1 MKHKIL
7 ILIAVLAVSLVIT
20 ADVAKLSNHHT
31 AALML
36 NSANAFLDSLTS
48 EQRSKCTFAF
58 EDEQRFDWHVIPR
71 PRKGVPLKELDDKPR
86 QLAHD
91 FLKTGLSQRGYLKA
105 TTIIELEA
113 ILRELQRQRT
123 DRDPELYY
131 FTIFGKPSLKEPWG
145 WRVEGHHLSLNFTI
159 VGGKMV
165 ATTPSFFGANPAEVK
180 QGARQG
186 LRVLGAEEDK
196 ARELLL
202 SLDERQRA
210 VAIFDSK
217 APPDIL
223 TLATKTAEPLAPVG
237 IQANQF
243 SKQQMNL
250 LTRLLE
256 EYAASMPAE
265 LAAER
270 MEKLRRAGLE
280 KITFGWAGDIERGQ
294 PHYYRVQG
302 PTFLIEYDN
311 TQNNASHIHSVWRD
325 FHGDFGRDLL
335 REHYQNTQHKN

>member
-1 MKHKIL
+1 MKRKIP
-7 ILIAVLAVSLVIT
+7 ILIAVLAGSLVIT
-20 ADVAKLSNHHT
+20 VGVAELSNRRT
-31 AALML
+31 AVLMV
-36 NSANAFLDSLTS
+36 NSANAFLDSLTP
-48 EQRSKCTFAF
+48 EQRSKCALTF
-58 EDEQRFDWHVIPR
+58 EDELRFDWHFVPR
-71 PRKGVPLKELDDKPR
+71 PRKGIPLKELDGNQRK
-86 QLAHD
+86 LAHD

-105 TTIIELEA
+105 TTIIELETV
-113 ILRELQRQRT
+113 LRELEKRA

-131 FTIFGKPSLKEPWG
+131 FTIFGRPSLKEPWG

-159 VGGKMV
+159 VGGKRL

-223 TLATKTAEPLAPVG
+223 TLATKAAEPLAPIG

-243 SKQQMNL
+243 NKQQMDL

-256 EYAASMPAE
+256 EYGASMPAE
-265 LAAER
+265 LAAEQ
-270 MEKLRRAGLE
+270 MKKLRRAGLE
-280 KITFGWAGDIERGQ
+280 KITFGWAGGIERGQ

-311 TQNNASHIHSVWRD
+311 TQNDVNHIHSVRRD
-325 FHGDFGRDLL
+325 FNGDFGRDLL
-335 REHYQNTQHKN
+335 REHYHNAPHKH

>member
-1 MKHKIL
+1 MRKIL
-7 ILIAVLAVSLVIT
+7 TLIAVLALPLVIT
-20 ADVAKLSNHHT
+20 VGIAELSNRRT
-31 AALML
+31 AVSMV
-36 NSANAFLDSLTS
+36 NAAKGFLDSLTP

-58 EDEQRFDWHVIPR
+58 EDAQRFDWHVIPR
-71 PRKGVPLKELDDKPR
+71 PRKGIPLKELDVKQR

-91 FLKTGLSQRGYLKA
+91 FLKTGLSQSGYLKA
-105 TTIIELEA
+105 TTIIELETV
-113 ILRELQRQRT
+113 LRELQKERT

-131 FTIFGKPSLKEPWG
+131 FTIFGKPSLKESWG

-196 ARELLL
+196 AREFLF
-202 SLDERQRA
+202 SFDERKRA

-217 APPDIL
+217 APPGIL

-243 SKQQMNL
+243 NKQQMNL

-256 EYAASMPAE
+256 EYAASMPAD
-265 LAAER
+265 LAVER
-270 MEKLRRAGLE
+270 MENLRRAGLG
-280 KITFGWAGDIERGQ
+280 KITFGWAGGVERGQ

-311 TQNNASHIHSVWRD
+311 TQNNANHIHTVWRD
-325 FHGDFGRDLL
+325 FNGDFGRDLL
-335 REHYQNTQHKN
+335 REHYQNAPHKH

>member
-1 MKHKIL
+1 MKRKIL
-7 ILIAVLAVSLVIT
+7 ILIAVLAMSLVIT
-20 ADVAKLSNHHT
+20 VGVAELSNRLT
-31 AALML
+31 AVLMM
-36 NSANAFLDSLTS
+36 NSANAFLDSLTL
-48 EQRSKCTFAF
+48 EQRSKCTLAF
-58 EDEQRFDWHVIPR
+58 EDEQRFDWDVIPR
-71 PRKGVPLKELDDKPR
+71 PRKGVPLKELDGKQR

-113 ILRELQRQRT
+113 VLRELERERT

-131 FTIFGKPSLKEPWG
+131 FTIFGEPSLTEPWG

-223 TLATKTAEPLAPVG
+223 TLATKTAEPLVPVG

-256 EYAASMPAE
+256 EYAASMPSE

-270 MEKLRRAGLE
+270 MEKLRLAGLE
-280 KITFGWAGDIERGQ
+280 KITFGWAGGIERGQ
-294 PHYYRVQG
+294 RHYYRVQG
-302 PTFLIEYDN
+302 PTFLVEYDN
-311 TQNNASHIHSVWRD
+311 TQNNANHIHSVWRD
-325 FHGDFGRDLL
+325 FNGDFGRDLL

>member
-1 MKHKIL
+1 MKRKIL

-20 ADVAKLSNHHT
+20 TGVAELANRRT
-31 AALML
+31 AVLMV
-36 NSANAFLDSLTS
+36 NSANAFLDSLTP
-48 EQRSKCTFAF
+48 EQRSKCAFAF

-71 PRKGVPLKELDDKPR
+71 PRKGIPLKELDGKQR
-86 QLAHD
+86 QFAHD
-91 FLKTGLSQRGYLKA
+91 FLKTGLSQRGYFKA
-105 TTIIELEA
+105 TTIIELE
-113 ILRELQRQRT
+113 IVLRELEKRES
-123 DRDPELYY
+123 RDPELYY
-131 FTIFGKPSLKEPWG
+131 FTIFGKPSLKESWG

-237 IQANQF
+237 IQANQLN
-243 SKQQMNL
+243 KQQMNL

-256 EYAASMPAE
+256 EYAASMPAD

-270 MEKLRRAGLE
+270 MKKLRRASLE
-280 KITFGWAGDIERGQ
+280 KITFGWAGGIERGQ

-311 TQNNASHIHSVWRD
+311 TQSNANHIHSVWRD
-325 FHGDFGRDLL
+325 FNGDFGRDLL
-335 REHYQNTQHKN
+335 REHYQNAPHKK

>member
-1 MKHKIL
+1 MKRKIL

-20 ADVAKLSNHHT
+20 TDVAELSNSHT
-31 AALML
+31 AALMV

-48 EQRSKCTFAF
+48 QQRSKCTLAF
-58 EDEQRFDWHVIPR
+58 EDEQRFDWDVIPR
-71 PRKGVPLKELDDKPR
+71 PRKGVPLKELDGKQR
-86 QLAHD
+86 QSAHD

-113 ILRELQRQRT
+113 VLRELERERS

-165 ATTPSFFGANPAEVK
+165 ATTPS
-180 QGARQG
+180 
-186 LRVLGAEEDK
+186 EEDK

-210 VAIFDSK
+210 TAIFDSK
-217 APPDIL
+217 APSDIL
-223 TLATKTAEPLAPVG
+223 TLATKTAEPLSPVG

-243 SKQQMNL
+243 NKQQMNL

-270 MEKLRRAGLE
+270 MKTLHRAGLE
-280 KITFGWAGDIERGQ
+280 SITFGWAGGIERGQ
-294 PHYYRVQG
+294 RHYYRVQG

-311 TQNNASHIHSVWRD
+311 TQNNANHIHSVWRD
-325 FHGDFGRDLL
+325 FNGDFGRDLL
-335 REHYQNTQHKN
+335 REHYQNTPHKN